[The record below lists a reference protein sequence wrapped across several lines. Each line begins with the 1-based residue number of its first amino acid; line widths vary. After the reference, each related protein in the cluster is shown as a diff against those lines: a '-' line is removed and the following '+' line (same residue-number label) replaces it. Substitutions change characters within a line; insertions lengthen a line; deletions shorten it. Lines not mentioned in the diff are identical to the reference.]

1 MKASVKEQVM
11 DLNQIYRKYL
21 RPVSAILLSFAVMF
35 SLGYFLYP
43 DGNYGEDFD
52 LRVDSDNTEA
62 KVNFDDRSVKMVYQD
77 GNKSIINGNNTRT
90 IDFEGR
96 RNDIFAVEGEVY
108 MFYFDSGE
116 DYLRL
121 LRIEEM

>member
-1 MKASVKEQVM
+1 MKDFNPE
-11 DLNQIYRKYL
+11 DIDFREYL
-21 RPVSAILLSFAVMF
+21 KFAGVFLAVFAVMF
-35 SLGYFLYP
+35 SVGYFLYP
-43 DGNYGEDFD
+43 DGKYGEDFD
-52 LRVDSDNTEA
+52 LRVDSENPETN
-62 KVNFDDRSVKMVYQD
+62 VTFDGRNVRMVFEN
-77 GNKSIINGNNTRT
+77 GNKSIVNGNITRE

-96 RNDIFAVEGEVY
+96 RNDIYAVEDKVY